1 MLIFIKKFKGW
12 FMKLSHKLFF
22 LFQLLIFYNS
32 LLLTTNAQS
41 LNKPMEEYLGM
52 FALPLEV
59 GNLWNYRNGYLQPE
73 IKQSI
78 IDTLRIEDNKYYL
91 KKYQHSSG
99 YSEAYEY
106 LRLRE
111 DGYYASRVL
120 DSNLTFFPNQDYLYY
135 KKNAIVGDIWIQ
147 EDRRGVIW
155 YHIVLDTVQVASFWG
170 SYLPVKI
177 VEITDSSL
185 TRYWEYWSE
194 EFGLVQQQNA
204 DIGSGGWSLLWGCYI
219 GGQRYGD
226 TVLVS
231 VDDENPHHPADFKLH
246 QNYPN
251 PFNPSTNIQYSIS
264 STQFVTLKVYDVL
277 GREIATLVNE
287 EKNAGSYEVE
297 FNSEEALNTTSLPSG
312 IYFYQLRV
320 GDSSTI
326 TGQSFVETKKMILMK

>member
-1 MLIFIKKFKGW
+1 
-12 FMKLSHKLFF
+12 MKPLHNLFF
-22 LFQLLIFYNS
+22 LFLLLIFFNFFFFF
-32 LLLTTNAQS
+32 TNAQS

-78 IDTLRIEDNKYYL
+78 IDTLRIEGNKYYL
-91 KKYQHSSG
+91 KKYQYSSG

-120 DSNLTFFPNQDYLYY
+120 DSNLTAFNNEDYLYY
-135 KKNAIVGDIWIQ
+135 KKDAIVGDVWHQ
-147 EDRRGVIW
+147 EDERGVIW
-155 YHIVLDTVQVASFWG
+155 YHIVFDSVQVASFWG

-231 VDDENPHHPADFKLH
+231 VDDENLNLPSDFKLH

-251 PFNPSTNIQYSIS
+251 PFNSATIISYEISKSSFVSII
-264 STQFVTLKVYDVL
+264 VYDVL
-277 GREIATLVNE
+277 GNEIVQLVNE
-287 EKNAGSYEVE
+287 TKIPGKHQVTFNANKTNKTISTGV
-297 FNSEEALNTTSLPSG
+297 
-312 IYFYQLRV
+312 YFYKILLDQK
-320 GDSSTI
+320 
-326 TGQSFVETKKMILMK
+326 QQTKKMIYLK

>member
-1 MLIFIKKFKGW
+1 
-12 FMKLSHKLFF
+12 MKLIHKLFF
-22 LFQLLIFYNS
+22 LFQLLLFSNLYT
-32 LLLTTNAQS
+32 LVTNAQI

-78 IDTLRIEDNKYYL
+78 IDTLTIEGNKYYL
-91 KKYQHSSG
+91 KKYQYSSG

-106 LRLRE
+106 LRLTV

-135 KKNAIVGDIWIQ
+135 KKNANVGDIWIQ

-155 YHIVLDTVQVASFWG
+155 YHIILDTIQVSSFWG
-170 SYLPVKI
+170 SFLPVKI

-219 GGQRYGD
+219 NGQRYGD

-231 VDDENPHHPADFKLH
+231 VDDEKQNHPTDFKLF

-251 PFNPSTNIQYSIS
+251 PFNSSTIISYEISIS
-264 STQFVTLKVYDVL
+264 SFVLIIVYDVL
-277 GREIATLVNE
+277 GNEIVQLVNE
-287 EKNAGSYEVE
+287 IKSPGKYQLTFDVTKINKTLS
-297 FNSEEALNTTSLPSG
+297 TG
-312 IYFYQLRV
+312 IYFYKIFLDKKQ
-320 GDSSTI
+320 
-326 TGQSFVETKKMILMK
+326 QTKKMIYLK